1 MEILIAK
8 AFKRKNGKA
17 LDLDRKTGSNIIYA
31 LNQYKKF
38 RKMTQNGICDATF
51 KHLIEKSYRKYLGCV
66 IIIKKL

>member
-38 RKMTQNGICDATF
+38 RKMTQNGICDAAIW
-51 KHLIEKSYRKYLGCV
+51 KDLIV
-66 IIIKKL
+66 I